1 VFLSFFRSARIAK
14 VGVIARDAHG
24 VAGEPKLEGNEL
36 KGSRSVMIALVFLF
50 EANISGA
57 TAQTDGS
64 GMVSVV
70 TTFFAEANAHNIG
83 CGGLGNRT
91 EIEKGAASALFVEQ
105 PSVTDAVPPWHWE
118 GTTAFRDWMADLA
131 IYCTKHEDTDLKFT
145 LAKPLSQ
152 EVDGNHGNVIVP
164 LVLDFREGGKPLR
177 ANGLVN
183 VVLLKN
189 RETWK
194 ISAFTFTQQ

>member
-1 VFLSFFRSARIAK
+1 MEV
-14 VGVIARDAHG
+14 
-24 VAGEPKLEGNEL
+24 NEL
-36 KGSRSVMIALVFLF
+36 KRSRSVMIALVFLF
-50 EANISGA
+50 GANIPGA
-57 TAQTDGS
+57 LSQTDGS
-64 GMVSVV
+64 GMASVV
-70 TTFFAEANAHNIG
+70 TTFFTEANAHNIG
-83 CGGLGNRT
+83 CGGLGDRSQ
-91 EIEKGAASALFVEQ
+91 IDKGAASALFVEQ

-118 GTTAFRDWMADLA
+118 GTRAFKDWMADLA

-152 EVDGNHGNVIVP
+152 EVDGDRGNVIVP
-164 LVLDFREGGKPLR
+164 LVLDFKEGGKPLR
-177 ANGLVN
+177 ANGLAN